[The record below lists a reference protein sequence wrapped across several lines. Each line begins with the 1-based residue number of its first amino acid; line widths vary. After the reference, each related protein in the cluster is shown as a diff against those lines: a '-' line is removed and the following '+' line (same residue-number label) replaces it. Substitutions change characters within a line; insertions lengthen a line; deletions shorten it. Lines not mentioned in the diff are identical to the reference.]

1 MYQELDGVIS
11 KSSFI
16 VDWHEGEHVFD
27 RGVKIHTALD
37 AACVLPSASVCL
49 TIS

>member
-1 MYQELDGVIS
+1 MYQKLDSVRS
-11 KSSFI
+11 KSSLI
-16 VDWHEGEHVFD
+16 VDWHGGEHVFE
-27 RGVKIHTALD
+27 RGLKIHTALD